1 MILQELKIEI
11 ERWGENKGQYKG
23 AAKFGDERGEVSLNL
38 SSEHID
44 QIFSVCANGIIE
56 TAKRAA
62 SDMTCKIIEQAGVE
76 RHKIAEDVQPDTL
89 LSRISRALT
98 RTSERQE

>member
-1 MILQELKIEI
+1 MVLQELKIEI

-38 SSEHID
+38 SSDHID
-44 QIFSVCANGIIE
+44 QIFRVCADGIIA

-62 SDMTCKIIEQAGVE
+62 SDMTANIIEQIGADESAPEPSGIAGVMK
-76 RHKIAEDVQPDTL
+76 RIRGKQP
-89 LSRISRALT
+89 
-98 RTSERQE
+98 

>member
-38 SSEHID
+38 STEHID
-44 QIFSVCANGIIE
+44 QIFRVCADGIIA

-62 SDMTCKIIEQAGVE
+62 NDMTANIIEQVGADEPVVPESNKSFLAGAMKKL
-76 RHKIAEDVQPDTL
+76 RGAGHD
-89 LSRISRALT
+89 
-98 RTSERQE
+98 